1 MIMIGGGWSLGLN
14 AFRLT
19 TTELRRASKAS
30 IHISDRILS
39 TSTSLRRV
47 VGVVVAPTRCEAYGG
62 AICRKVGFVASQG

>member
-19 TTELRRASKAS
+19 ELRRAFKAS
-30 IHISDRILS
+30 IHISDRMFS
-39 TSTSLRRV
+39 FNASLRRV
-47 VGVVVAPTRCEAYGG
+47 VGIVVAPIRCEAVYGG